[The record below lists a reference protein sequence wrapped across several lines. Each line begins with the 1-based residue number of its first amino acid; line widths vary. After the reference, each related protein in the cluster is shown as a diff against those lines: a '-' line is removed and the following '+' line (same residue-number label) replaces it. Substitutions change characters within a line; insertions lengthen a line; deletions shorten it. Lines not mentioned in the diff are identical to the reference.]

1 MKDKKEEEIPSTE
14 NLNTES
20 SAGAPVEESS
30 VPFENPLEHGEEVPA
45 PHAEEKHDS
54 LLDKLG
60 LGKKKHKGHEVDDLK
75 KQLEELNDKHLRLVA
90 EFDNFRKRNARERLE
105 LLLTAGKETIVS
117 VLPVLDDFQ
126 RAAKQM
132 ETATDVQAVREGV
145 SLISSKM
152 KNILEQRG
160 LQAMTS
166 IGEPFDPERHEAV
179 TEIEVTDENMKGKVV
194 DEIETGY
201 MLADKIIRHAKV
213 VVGK

>member
-1 MKDKKEEEIPSTE
+1 M
-14 NLNTES
+14 
-20 SAGAPVEESS
+20 EESS